1 MMSTTHSTSQD
12 RVEHTLEPIYSESSI
27 TLILGSM
34 PSAKSRE
41 LKKYYGH
48 ISNRF
53 WPIMASLYGQITDWK
68 KFITDNNL
76 ALWDVIASCD
86 ISASSDSSIKN
97 VSPNDIPALIQKT
110 NIKNIVIL
118 GNTAYN
124 LYNKFFR
131 SSIPIEPIL
140 LPSPSSANASWSLE
154 RLIEK
159 YRIIK
164 EITK

>member
-1 MMSTTHSTSQD
+1 MTNTTRSTSTN
-12 RVEHTLEPIYSESSI
+12 RVEHTLEPIYSKNSI

-34 PSAKSRE
+34 PSTKSRE
-41 LKKYYGH
+41 IKKYYGH
-48 ISNRF
+48 KSNRF
-53 WPIMASLYGQITDWK
+53 WPIMETLYGKITDWQ
-68 KFITDNNL
+68 KFIIDNNL
-76 ALWDVIASCD
+76 ALWDVISSCD

-97 VSPNDIPALIQKT
+97 VIPNDISSLIKKT

-124 LYNKFFR
+124 LYNKLLR

-154 RLIEK
+154 RLVDEYK
-159 YRIIK
+159 IIK